1 MQLHVL
7 TPPPLQIELLIGERF
22 NFTWIFQSKAISLSL
37 SLSLSLLFHAVVCFG
52 SPKILQSD

>member
-37 SLSLSLLFHAVVCFG
+37 SLLFHAVVCFG